1 MNSSHI
7 FEVVPVRSTNYGY
20 ASSHDVLDTIRKI
33 VEDSLFVENSHFG
46 VSARTIV
53 TKLREQYEGHI
64 SINTA
69 TSSSGRIFMY
79 ISGIDNPISCI
90 RLYIKMI
97 NPPSLVSQSLR
108 AIKMALNKT
117 NDIQT
122 LKLPSKFKDILID
135 SQN

>member
-1 MNSSHI
+1 MNSSQI
-7 FEVVPVRSTNYGY
+7 FELVPITSLNYDY
-20 ASSHDVLDTIRKI
+20 VSSHNVLDTIRKI
-33 VEDSLFVENSHFG
+33 VESSLFVENSLFG
-46 VSARTIV
+46 VSVRTIV
-53 TKLREQYEGHI
+53 TKLREQYEGYI

-108 AIKMALNKT
+108 TIKMALNKT
-117 NDIQT
+117 NDIQA